1 MKLDNIKNIK
11 ILKQAIYAEQ
21 LYCYSILCKLYQ
33 ELAFLCGPNTT
44 PEQVQNKYS
53 HILSI
58 ASYGNVSD
66 YLTSEF
72 SKQESEIIYEYSKY
86 SRII

>member
-1 MKLDNIKNIK
+1 MKLNSSKNIE
-11 ILKQAIYAEQ
+11 ILQKALYSKQ

-33 ELAFLCGPNTT
+33 KLAYLCGSNATA
-44 PEQVQNKYS
+44 EQVQEKYS

-58 ASYGNVSD
+58 AAYGNLSD

-72 SKQESEIIYEYSKY
+72 SEKETKILCEYSKY